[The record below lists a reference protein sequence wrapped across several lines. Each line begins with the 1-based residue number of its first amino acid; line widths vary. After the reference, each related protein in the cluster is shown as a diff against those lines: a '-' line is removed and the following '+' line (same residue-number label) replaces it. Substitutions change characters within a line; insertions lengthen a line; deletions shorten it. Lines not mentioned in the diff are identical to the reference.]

1 MYQYTCMQLKYI
13 SVSLSL
19 SLNALAYMHKCWC
32 VCVLGMNL
40 TIMVTD
46 NREHTGHCF
55 NFQEKTDHEEN

>member
-1 MYQYTCMQLKYI
+1 MYAAQIYFC
-13 SVSLSL
+13 LSL

-46 NREHTGHCF
+46 NREHIGHCF